1 MPETPLDENLERML
15 AYPDSTDTAEPDR
28 FVVDVMARVA
38 RERRRR
44 RLILFTFGGIG
55 ALFGVAGAALLSEPL
70 GRLATESLSSTTL
83 MQGVLIGCGAIAFY
97 VWMMGD
103 DLPLER

>member
-1 MPETPLDENLERML
+1 MPETPLDETLERML

-70 GRLATESLSSTTL
+70 GRLLGDTLSTTAW
-83 MQGVLIGCGAIAFY
+83 MQGALFAVGGAAFY
-97 VWMMGD
+97 LWAMND
-103 DLPLER
+103 DLALER